1 MSLFAHP
8 FFKGENMA
16 NWMVAGKKCDFKQ
29 IGDQLG
35 IDQVVVRIMRNRG
48 LTDAKQMKSFLYG
61 GDESIHSYE
70 SLKDIDKA
78 VDIILE
84 KIDEGAKIRIIG
96 DYDVD
101 GIMSTYILWK
111 GLTVCNADVD
121 TVIPHRVKDGYGISE
136 SLIDEAASD
145 GIDTIITCDN
155 GIAAVDA
162 FDHALEYGMT
172 CVITDHHEIP
182 FKEEKGKREYILPS
196 VPAIVDPKQE
206 DCQYPYKNICGA
218 VVALRVVEALFD
230 ALGEDLSRL
239 DELKE
244 LAGFATVCDVMELKD
259 ENRVMVKNTLKNLSK
274 SLNTGMRALV
284 RVCDLEGKAISA
296 YAIGFILG
304 PCINATGRLDSAN
317 LSLDLLKCNNI
328 EDAIVIANR
337 LKKFNENRKEL
348 TVKGT
353 LMAEYHIA
361 ENKVDKDRV
370 MVVYVPDLH
379 ESLAGIVAGRIKEKY
394 NKPVFVITDGEE
406 GCKGSARSIPAYH
419 IYEAMS
425 KIGDVFTKFGGHAM
439 AAGFSIDKD
448 RIEEFKKRI
457 NETCELTDADYE
469 ENIVIDVPMPMSYVT
484 EKLVEQLSVLE
495 PWGQGNEKPVFAQ
508 KDVELISCKL
518 MGKTSDMAKF
528 NARTPDGVNVEL
540 VLFRN
545 SEKMLKAI
553 DAKYGEKTSEK
564 LFNSKANGI
573 LMDVIYYPSINEYMG
588 RKNLQFVIGDYR

>member
-8 FFKGENMA
+8 FFAGENMA

-48 LTDAKQMKSFLYG
+48 LTNAEEMKSFLYG
-61 GDESIHSYE
+61 GNESLHSYE

-78 VDIILE
+78 VDIILD
-84 KIDEGAKIRIIG
+84 KIDEKAKIRIIG

-111 GLTVCNADVD
+111 GLTICNADVD
-121 TVIPHRVKDGYGISE
+121 TVIPHRIKDGYGISV
-136 SLIDEAASD
+136 SLIDEAYED

-155 GIAAVDA
+155 GIAAVEA

-172 CVITDHHEIP
+172 CIVTDHHEIP
-182 FKEEKGKREYILPS
+182 FKDVNGKREYILPS

-206 DCQYPYKNICGA
+206 DCQYPFKGICGA
-218 VVALRVVEALFD
+218 VVALRVIEALFD
-230 ALGEDLSRL
+230 ALGEDVGRL

-244 LAGFATVCDVMELKD
+244 LAGFATVCDVMELRD
-259 ENRVMVKNTLKNLSK
+259 ENRVMVKNTIKSLSK

-284 RVCDLEGKAISA
+284 KACNLEGKAINA

-328 EDAIVIANR
+328 EDAVVIANR
-337 LKKFNENRKEL
+337 LRTFNENRKEL
-348 TVKGT
+348 TAKG
-353 LMAEYHIA
+353 AYQADYYIEK
-361 ENKVDKDRV
+361 NGVDKDKV
-370 MVVYVPDLH
+370 MVVYLPDLH

-425 KIGDVFTKFGGHAM
+425 KISDVFTKFGGHAM
-439 AAGFSIDKD
+439 AAGFSLEKEK
-448 RIEEFKKRI
+448 IEEFKKRI
-457 NETCELTDADYE
+457 NETCELSESDYE
-469 ENIVIDVPMPMSYVT
+469 EKIIIDVPMPMSYVS
-484 EKLVEQLSVLE
+484 EKLIEQLSVLE

-508 KDVELISCKL
+508 KDVEIISCKL
-518 MGKTSDMAKF
+518 MGKSSDMLKLNAK
-528 NARTPDGVNVEL
+528 TPDGVNVEM

-545 SEKMLKAI
+545 GEKMLRAF
-553 DAKYGEKTSEK
+553 DQKYGPKTSDK
-564 LFNSKANGI
+564 LLASKASGI

>member
-8 FFKGENMA
+8 FFAGENMA
-16 NWMVAGKKCDFKQ
+16 NWMVAAKKCDFKQ
-29 IGDQLG
+29 IGDQLR

-48 LTDAKQMKSFLYG
+48 LKDVDEMRSFLYG
-61 GDESIHSYE
+61 DNESLHSYE

-78 VDIILE
+78 VDIILD
-84 KIDEGAKIRIIG
+84 KIDEGAKIRVIG

-111 GLTVCNADVD
+111 GLTVCGADVD
-121 TVIPHRVKDGYGISE
+121 TVIPHRIKDGYGISE
-136 SLIDEAASD
+136 SLIDEAHDD

-155 GIAAVDA
+155 GIAAVEA

-172 CVITDHHEIP
+172 SIITDHHEIP
-182 FKEEKGKREYILPS
+182 FKDVDGKREYILPS

-206 DCQYPYKNICGA
+206 DCQYPFKGICGA
-218 VVALRVVEALFD
+218 VVALRVIEALFD
-230 ALGEDLSRL
+230 ALGEDMSRL
-239 DELKE
+239 DELRE
-244 LAGFATVCDVMELKD
+244 LAGFATVCDVMELRD
-259 ENRVMVKNTLKNLSK
+259 ENRVMVKNTIKSLSK

-284 RVCDLEGKAISA
+284 KACNLEGKAINT

-317 LSLDLLKCNNI
+317 LSLELLKCNNI
-328 EDAIVIANR
+328 EDAYVIAGR
-337 LKKFNENRKEL
+337 LRTFNENRKEL
-348 TVKGT
+348 TAKG
-353 LMAEYHIA
+353 AYQADHYIEK
-361 ENKVDKDRV
+361 NGVDKDRV
-370 MVVYVPDLH
+370 MVVYLPDLH

-425 KIGDVFTKFGGHAM
+425 KVSDVFTKFGGHAM
-439 AAGFSIDKD
+439 AAGFSLEKD

-469 ENIVIDVPMPMSYVT
+469 EKIVIDVPMPMSYVT
-484 EKLVEQLSVLE
+484 ERLIEQLSVLE

-518 MGKTSDMAKF
+518 MGKSSDMLKI
-528 NARTPDGVNVEL
+528 NARTPDGLNVEL

-545 SEKMLKAI
+545 GEKMLSAI
-553 DAKYGEKTSEK
+553 DKKYGPKTADK
-564 LFNSKANGI
+564 LLNSKALGI
-573 LMDVIYYPSINEYMG
+573 LMDVIYYPSVNEYMG
-588 RKNLQFVIGDYR
+588 RKSLQFVIGDYR

>member
-1 MSLFAHP
+1 
-8 FFKGENMA
+8 
-16 NWMVAGKKCDFKQ
+16 
-29 IGDQLG
+29 
-35 IDQVVVRIMRNRG
+35 
-48 LTDAKQMKSFLYG
+48 
-61 GDESIHSYE
+61 
-70 SLKDIDKA
+70 
-78 VDIILE
+78 
-84 KIDEGAKIRIIG
+84 
-96 DYDVD
+96 
-101 GIMSTYILWK
+101 
-111 GLTVCNADVD
+111 
-121 TVIPHRVKDGYGISE
+121 
-136 SLIDEAASD
+136 
-145 GIDTIITCDN
+145 
-155 GIAAVDA
+155 
-162 FDHALEYGMT
+162 
-172 CVITDHHEIP
+172 
-182 FKEEKGKREYILPS
+182 
-196 VPAIVDPKQE
+196 
-206 DCQYPYKNICGA
+206 
-218 VVALRVVEALFD
+218 
-230 ALGEDLSRL
+230 
-239 DELKE
+239 
-244 LAGFATVCDVMELKD
+244 
-259 ENRVMVKNTLKNLSK
+259 
-274 SLNTGMRALV
+274 
-284 RVCDLEGKAISA
+284 
-296 YAIGFILG
+296 
-304 PCINATGRLDSAN
+304 
-317 LSLDLLKCNNI
+317 
-328 EDAIVIANR
+328 IVIANR